1 VTASG
6 RAHKTVC
13 HAPGVREWARDDDG
27 AGVREV
33 HVNTIEGLWTGLR
46 NFVRPLRGISKQ
58 YLSQY
63 LAVLEWAHNLKKAI
77 PELLGM
83 MIRPFT
89 FKPT

>member
-1 VTASG
+1 
-6 RAHKTVC
+6 
-13 HAPGVREWARDDDG
+13 
-27 AGVREV
+27 VREV
-33 HVNTIEGLWTGLR
+33 HVNTIEGLGTGLR
-46 NFVRPLRGISKQ
+46 NFVRPVRGISKQ

-63 LAVLEWAHNLKKAI
+63 LAVFEWAHNLKKAI